1 MPDYRPLGPH
11 SSTKQGH
18 QLIGL
23 AFEVLLLTILIFIVV
38 SYEKLAASCASEMSA
53 DSRTLL

>member
-1 MPDYRPLGPH
+1 MPDYRPLGPQ

-23 AFEVLLLTILIFIVV
+23 EFEVPLLTILIFIVV
-38 SYEKLAASCASEMSA
+38 SYEELAASCASEMSA
-53 DSRTLL
+53 DSRTRL